1 MPHGLGS
8 TCFSLCS
15 FAFPVPSL
23 MLQSFTS
30 GVSHLALLGVGAELG
45 QQLVG
50 GSGRGRQT
58 PGPTSIPLPSVWSA
72 HAETVGTWTDLYTGN
87 SFPVAAQGKDIWGAE
102 GARDPVQPL
111 IGPLV
116 PQVVLWRPAVGDCD
130 PRRQPLPWDSS
141 RAALQPS
148 EDRLPDGEAGQ
159 LQRGDVSMLSLVQPP
174 QILTL
179 RALAGGSR
187 ALILSRCWAA
197 LGASPRRTGQLE
209 TKAQMTENRPWA

>member
-1 MPHGLGS
+1 
-8 TCFSLCS
+8 
-15 FAFPVPSL
+15 

-102 GARDPVQPL
+102 GARDPDILPL
-111 IGPLV
+111 SSNRKRVPRIEIGPS
-116 PQVVLWRPAVGDCD
+116 AHGFSVG
-130 PRRQPLPWDSS
+130 
-141 RAALQPS
+141 
-148 EDRLPDGEAGQ
+148 
-159 LQRGDVSMLSLVQPP
+159 
-174 QILTL
+174 
-179 RALAGGSR
+179 
-187 ALILSRCWAA
+187 
-197 LGASPRRTGQLE
+197 
-209 TKAQMTENRPWA
+209 